1 MTSALIAGFSDGITL
16 VKADI
21 LGMIII
27 VIPIALVIFGIMWAI
42 KSAKRAYKD
51 MTDTRDNYGG

>member
-42 KSAKRAYKD
+42 KSSNPCTLLTETGR
-51 MTDTRDNYGG
+51 GGRI